1 MWRTSA
7 ALVRISV
14 AVVVQVVAPL
24 PVLVRGM
31 TRVVPGLHGVIAAP
45 EERAVEEPVVQVIIH
60 HAMEEDKSVDEEL
73 DRRTEKFGKEMDN
86 FVIDGRV
93 AWHFI
98 PNSIKVFVKIDLK
111 AAAARVFADTVAGKE
126 ERSEESENI
135 SLEETMKNME
145 ERMELN
151 RARYKRLYG
160 IDYLDDNNY
169 DIVVDTTE
177 SGIEETKEKV
187 LNQIKQYLDEKK
199 SD

>member
-1 MWRTSA
+1 MIITVTGMPGSGKSTLAKNIAKELGLEHYSA
-7 ALVRISV
+7 GDLLRHIAKE
-14 AVVVQVVAPL
+14 
-24 PVLVRGM
+24 RGM
-31 TRVVPGLHGVIAAP
+31 SLL
-45 EERAVEEPVVQVIIH
+45 QLH

-111 AAAARVFADTVAGKE
+111 AAATRVFADTVAGKE

-151 RARYKRLYG
+151 RTRYKRLYG

-187 LNQIKQYLDEKK
+187 LNQIKQYLNEKK

>member
-1 MWRTSA
+1 MIITVTGMPGSGKSTLAKNIAKELGLEHYSA
-7 ALVRISV
+7 GDLLRHIAKE
-14 AVVVQVVAPL
+14 
-24 PVLVRGM
+24 RGM
-31 TRVVPGLHGVIAAP
+31 GLL
-45 EERAVEEPVVQVIIH
+45 QLH

-111 AAAARVFADTVAGKE
+111 AAATRVFADTVAGKE

-151 RARYKRLYG
+151 RTRYKRLYG

-187 LNQIKQYLDEKK
+187 LNQIKQYLNEKK